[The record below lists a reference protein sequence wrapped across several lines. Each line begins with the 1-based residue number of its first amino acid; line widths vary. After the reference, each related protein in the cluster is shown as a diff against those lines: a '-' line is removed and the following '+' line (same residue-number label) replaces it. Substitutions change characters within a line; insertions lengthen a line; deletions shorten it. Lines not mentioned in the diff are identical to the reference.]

1 MRRLTPRIAA
11 TSRPRVG
18 RFAALILSFA
28 AASLGGCG
36 LFGPRGVVSNVTHQE
51 HPELINGQ
59 FDWGSEIACDVR
71 NQAERGTIHITA
83 TLSTSEGQWSRSQDL
98 VLEKGQT
105 IHLTYFF
112 QEPTINATN
121 YQAVVHVEP

>member
-1 MRRLTPRIAA
+1 MRLTLKVTA
-11 TSRPRVG
+11 TARPRVG
-18 RFAALILSFA
+18 RRGALIFSFA
-28 AASLGGCG
+28 AAPLGGCG

-59 FDWGSEIACDVR
+59 FDWGSEVACDVA

-83 TLSTSEGQWSRSQDL
+83 TLSTSEGQWSRSQNL
-98 VLEKGQT
+98 LLEKGQT
-105 IHLTYFF
+105 VHLTYFF
-112 QEPTINATN
+112 QEPTINAAN

>member
-1 MRRLTPRIAA
+1 MRRLTRNQAETLTRSCPRLL
-11 TSRPRVG
+11 S
-18 RFAALILSFA
+18 LILYVTVASFA
-28 AASLGGCG
+28 GCG

-59 FDWGSEIACDVR
+59 FDWGSEVGCDVT
-71 NQAERGTIHITA
+71 NQAGRGTVHVTA
-83 TLSTSEGQWSRSQDL
+83 MLSTSEGQWSRSQDL
-98 VLEKGQT
+98 LLEKGQT
-105 IHLTYFF
+105 VHLTYFF

>member
-1 MRRLTPRIAA
+1 MRRLGSRRATIANFCHPRFVP
-11 TSRPRVG
+11 S
-18 RFAALILSFA
+18 ILFVV
-28 AASLGGCG
+28 AASLAGCG

-59 FDWGSEIACDVR
+59 FDWGSEVACDVR
-71 NQAERGTIHITA
+71 NEAERGTLHITA

-98 VLEKGQT
+98 LLEKGQT
-105 IHLTYFF
+105 VHLTYFF